1 MWRCSLKRASI
12 REQQAPFFRARAK
25 KHSPFGESSMD
36 PKGRLRLADPRAKE
50 AALPASILLVTWR
63 TRPAI

>member
-1 MWRCSLKRASI
+1 
-12 REQQAPFFRARAK
+12 
-25 KHSPFGESSMD
+25 MD

-50 AALPASILLVTWR
+50 AALPASILLLVTWR

>member
-1 MWRCSLKRASI
+1 
-12 REQQAPFFRARAK
+12 
-25 KHSPFGESSMD
+25 MD

-50 AALPASILLVTWR
+50 SALLASILLPMMQR